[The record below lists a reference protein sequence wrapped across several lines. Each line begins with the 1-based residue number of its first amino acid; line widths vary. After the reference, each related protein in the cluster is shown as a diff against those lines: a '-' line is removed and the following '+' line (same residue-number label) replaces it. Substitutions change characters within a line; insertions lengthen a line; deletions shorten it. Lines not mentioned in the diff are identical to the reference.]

1 MAVGGVNRKIEGF
14 FEICSRRGLTG
25 EQGVIIPYDNIDH
38 LMLNPKVIEAVKDK
52 KFAIYP
58 VKHITE
64 ALELLTDM
72 PSGRP
77 LKKGGF
83 SPNSLYD
90 KVDSKLQELGHLAE
104 HAFSK
109 TYRKKTKK

>member
-1 MAVGGVNRKIEGF
+1 
-14 FEICSRRGLTG
+14 
-25 EQGVIIPYDNIDH
+25 
-38 LMLNPKVIEAVKDK
+38 
-52 KFAIYP
+52 
-58 VKHITE
+58 
-64 ALELLTDM
+64 M

-90 KVDSKLQELGHLAE
+90 KVDSRLQELGHLAE

-109 TYRKKTKK
+109 TYRKKN